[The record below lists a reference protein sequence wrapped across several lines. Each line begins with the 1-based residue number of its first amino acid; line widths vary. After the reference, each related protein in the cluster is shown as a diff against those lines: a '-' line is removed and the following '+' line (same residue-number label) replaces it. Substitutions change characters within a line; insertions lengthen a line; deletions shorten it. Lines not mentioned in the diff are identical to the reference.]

1 MLRINGIATITA
13 EESLMS
19 RFVHDGK
26 RPRSAVLVETR
37 EVYFHCSKA
46 LRRSDL
52 WNSAKHAP
60 KGSFPTLGQI
70 AHDQF

>member
-46 LRRSDL
+46 LRR
-52 WNSAKHAP
+52 
-60 KGSFPTLGQI
+60 
-70 AHDQF
+70 